1 MSSTAQAIDSNR
13 AFVPILIFAALAL
26 IVFFRL
32 FYLQVIVAGE
42 YSEQA
47 EDARLVSIDVDA
59 RRGTIY
65 DRNGTVL
72 AISVDATTVYCNPSE
87 VNDAGRAAQLLS
99 ETLGGQIADY
109 LGTLTQSNLS
119 FAYIAQKID
128 VEVALDLEAKLDE
141 AQVKGV
147 YFLDDTRREY
157 PNGQV
162 GGQIIGACEIAI
174 DEESGTEYYSGISGL
189 EALFE

>member
-47 EDARLVSIDVDA
+47 EEARLVSIDVDA

-109 LGTLTQSNLS
+109 LGGNH
-119 FAYIAQKID
+119 K
-128 VEVALDLEAKLDE
+128 
-141 AQVKGV
+141 
-147 YFLDDTRREY
+147 
-157 PNGQV
+157 
-162 GGQIIGACEIAI
+162 
-174 DEESGTEYYSGISGL
+174 
-189 EALFE
+189 